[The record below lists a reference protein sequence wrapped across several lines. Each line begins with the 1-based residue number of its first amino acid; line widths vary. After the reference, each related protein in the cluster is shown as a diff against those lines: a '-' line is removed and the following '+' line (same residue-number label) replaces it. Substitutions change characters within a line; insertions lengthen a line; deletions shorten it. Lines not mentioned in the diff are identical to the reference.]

1 VGPELSTQSADHSS
15 GRVAIEAASF
25 KSGQQIDW
33 QSPMLA
39 GCCNKKNRPIVLVYD
54 HLLERQSSM
63 QKAKPAP
70 VAVRVQSVYVIDG
83 AGEPVVPR
91 GSKVRVN
98 ISVMSGSE
106 IGSPKVHGP
115 ASVVV
120 RNDITRLIDGHMPI
134 GAMEV
139 EFELTTT
146 GGGKVTFEVPV
157 TFPGSSEP
165 NVQEVTF
172 LVE

>member
-1 VGPELSTQSADHSS
+1 
-15 GRVAIEAASF
+15 
-25 KSGQQIDW
+25 
-33 QSPMLA
+33 
-39 GCCNKKNRPIVLVYD
+39 
-54 HLLERQSSM
+54 M